1 MRPGREAVGGSDAP
15 GVDVAALMVAAALD
29 LLDDD
34 GIRAVT
40 VRNLARRTYYSPSSI
55 GYYVTPVQRFHTSLW
70 ERVGTEIVDEAMRP
84 GAGEEPWTRSAA
96 RSLVARCDVQ
106 PRRAQFFAQH
116 YPCRD
121 RSASDRQ
128 VFRSF
133 LLRVGAPPDEA
144 GYVGRRLQL
153 AVDLAVTAD
162 RPASATDRVDRVERE
177 LCDLRDRYAAPAP
190 PSGV

>member
-1 MRPGREAVGGSDAP
+1 MRPGREAAEGSDAA
-15 GVDVAALMVAAALD
+15 GVDVAVLMVEAALD

-70 ERVGTEIVDEAMRP
+70 ERVGTEIVDEAMRA
-84 GAGEEPWTRSAA
+84 GADEEPWTRSAA
-96 RSLVARCDVQ
+96 LSLVARCDIQ
-106 PRRAQFFAQH
+106 PRRAAFFAQH

-121 RSASDRQ
+121 RSVSDRQ

-133 LLRVGAPPDEA
+133 LRRIGAPPDEA

-162 RPASATDRVDRVERE
+162 RPHAATERVERE

-190 PSGV
+190 PPGA